1 MDDTM
6 VFDIGKKGPFDLRV
20 VVGEELDGLDL
31 YTDEYGSFGSE
42 PEGPYAI
49 RHEPDDPNT
58 LDWYNP
64 PERVSSSK
72 EAEELYQKVLGY
84 GVEWSL
90 FRVHVEALFGHHA
103 LGCSYVLGGIE
114 ARDHTE
120 AFDRVLEEGCLDGLI
135 DEAVEEAWGFAEALC
150 KKARRKEVHNA

>member
-6 VFDIGKKGPFDLRV
+6 IFDIGKKGSFDLRAV
-20 VVGEELDGLDL
+20 VSEELDGLDL
-31 YTDEYGSFGSE
+31 HTDRYGGFGSE
-42 PEGPYAI
+42 PESPYAI

-58 LDWYNP
+58 FDWYNP
-64 PERVSSSK
+64 PEHVSSSE

-84 GVEWSL
+84 GVEWGL
-90 FRVHVEALFGHHA
+90 FCVHVEALFEHRA
-103 LGCSYVLGGIE
+103 LGCSYTLGGIE

-120 AFDRVLEEGCLDGLI
+120 AFDRVLEGGYLDDLI

-150 KKARRKEVHNA
+150 KKVRRKEVDNA